1 MEALSAGRA
10 RVTGLPGREEVAG
23 VVADGAA
30 VRAEPLER
38 WRAVR
43 GVLTVNRAELGRV
56 AARLYPGGLRI
67 GSAELLGREEW
78 VPSGPVPLDEVAL
91 RWDGE
96 AVGRGG

>member
-30 VRAEPLER
+30 VRAESLER

-43 GVLTVNRAELGRV
+43 GVLTANRAELGRV
-56 AARLYPGGLRI
+56 AARLYPGGVA
-67 GSAELLGREEW
+67 GWLGG
-78 VPSGPVPLDEVAL
+78 VAGPGGV
-91 RWDGE
+91 G
-96 AVGRGG
+96 AVGAGTAR